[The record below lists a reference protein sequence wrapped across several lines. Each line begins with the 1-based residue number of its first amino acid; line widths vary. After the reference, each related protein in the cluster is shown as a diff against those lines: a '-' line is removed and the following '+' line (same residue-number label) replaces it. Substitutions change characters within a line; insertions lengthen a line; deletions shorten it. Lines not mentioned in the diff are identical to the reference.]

1 MRTKYI
7 FQMLLMAFVSTM
19 MALPV
24 SAQRPI
30 ELPGTN
36 TETVPTYTVGVG
48 INQRQLIIAPKNVQK
63 LSKVEVRTTT
73 PKGTVIKTI
82 TPRKSK
88 FSFLDVRNPVPVD
101 KSTSE
106 YYEDLLTT
114 WGAMDKNTSKTIYEK
129 IGLDTI
135 TSLSEAELLSKE
147 YAKTHPT
154 ACLFGDLAQI
164 IDPKYHIL
172 TRSEWKDLLDKG
184 KRPLLSNVTSE
195 VPLPALPPS
204 IGKPIHS
211 ELDKPNFCSTFI
223 FVISTI
229 EIPVLDRFNNVTFKN
244 ENELIGVIVLPDD
257 CVSLLQDLKKDF
269 GNIEWQGEN
278 TLPQNTYYMTLNIG
292 DFANDEKLNTLLSYQ
307 NKCAFFPSYRFMK
320 WQTDKKGVTATSDI
334 QVPRKTGVQNQEND
348 QQDNGQLQLEYLLT
362 QPDVVTIWTAS
373 GESNGKA
380 SMIVFFSRFENSQ
393 TGEIL
398 ERLGHSFLT
407 SPKTIPAA
415 ARAATYVDQQPKER
429 TISSVGEL
437 FAESR
442 VQNYFNNAVAENK
455 TDFKVSSKIQSTNEN
470 LKDMPVN
477 KKIDFIEKT
486 IQKGELAGFERIPG
500 KYVGTFDATESQME
514 NLLLQIKDPIFET
527 IGKGGAVN
535 DLAFKNTIFYVTDS
549 TLTNDPTAKNS
560 LYRYS
565 ADGDTVYITL
575 LAEQVSG
582 SLDGFIFSG
591 DVVLDDDLE
600 EKFAGKQ
607 VVVSFIGSVTSDA
620 HVRGVVNIDGLDY
633 SNKMMNLHQIA
644 PMQYGEGGTGIGDC
658 KLAATFNEFD
668 SKAGNLSE
676 KEKPALKAFEYTEN
690 ELKKSTRYFTLEEFE
705 AGAASY
711 WLNYTKPGYGGDYKP
726 IWTVDDDGFPVKVK
740 ESGAK
745 PLYGVEY
752 IYDEADVD
760 KVESAGFFGKEGKT
774 ITIKYKEKPA
784 KVTLDGKPL
793 KVGEDLTSSF
803 QLKSNH
809 KVEIKFNKSAEVD
822 DPESTATA
830 LNAEKANKVT
840 VTASN
845 FKVEIGGVT
854 AGAATV
860 YDVAGNVVAHTTA
873 KSINVP
879 NRGIY
884 IVCVDGKTYKVAVK

>member
-24 SAQRPI
+24 SAHRLRDPL
-30 ELPGTN
+30 ETN
-36 TETVPTYTVGVG
+36 TKSVPTYTVGG
-48 INQRQLIIAPKNVQK
+48 RQMIIAPKNVQK
-63 LSKVEVRTTT
+63 LSSVLFRGNQLPPRT
-73 PKGTVIKTI
+73 P
-82 TPRKSK
+82 K
-88 FSFLDVRNPVPVD
+88 FSFSEVRNPVPVD

-114 WGAMDKNTSKTIYEK
+114 WGAMDKNTSKTIYEE

-172 TRSEWKDLLDKG
+172 TRSEWTDLLNRNSIVG
-184 KRPLLSNVTSE
+184 PAVSSVAPHPNSNGGTV
-195 VPLPALPPS
+195 
-204 IGKPIHS
+204 KP
-211 ELDKPNFCSTFI
+211 KPGEKLTTYYSSFI
-223 FVISTI
+223 FVLSKIQV
-229 EIPVLDRFNNVTFKN
+229 PVIGKEVTYKPS
-244 ENELIGVIVLPDD
+244 NELIGVIVLPDD
-257 CVSLLQDLKKDF
+257 CVSLLQGLKKDF
-269 GNIEWQGEN
+269 GDINWQGED
-278 TLPQNTYYMTLNIG
+278 TWPQNTYYLALNIG
-292 DFANDEKLNTLLSYQ
+292 DFTDVNLNKLLSYQ
-307 NKCAFFPSYRFMK
+307 NKCAFFPSYRLMK
-320 WQTDKKGVTATSDI
+320 WQTGTSVT
-334 QVPRKTGVQNQEND
+334 QVPRRIDFSNQEND
-348 QQDNGQLQLEYLLT
+348 QQFDLEDLLT
-362 QPDVVTIWTAS
+362 QPDVVTIWTSS
-373 GESNGKA
+373 GGSNGKA
-380 SMIVFFSRFENSQ
+380 RMIIFFSRFKDSQ

-398 ERLGHSFLT
+398 ESLGYTPFLA
-407 SPKTIPAA
+407 PKTIPAA
-415 ARAATYVDQQPKER
+415 ARAATYVDQQPTKR

-470 LKDMPVN
+470 LKEMPVN
-477 KKIDFIEKT
+477 KKIDFIEET
-486 IQKGELAGFERIPG
+486 IKNGELAGFERIPG
-500 KYVGTFDATESQME
+500 KFVGTFDATESQME

-591 DVVLDDDLE
+591 DVVLDDALE

-690 ELKKSTRYFTLEEFE
+690 ELKKSTRYFTLDEFA

-726 IWTVDDDGFPVKVK
+726 IWTVDDDGLPVKVK

-884 IVCVDGKTYKVAVK
+884 IVRVDGKTYKVAVK